1 MLTSAQNDH
10 YFPMSQ
16 YIKDPSKP
24 TGWRVVSYSNKKKE
38 DEGAPVTAE
47 SMEEGADDGSG
58 AEEPEH
64 R

>member
-1 MLTSAQNDH
+1 
-10 YFPMSQ
+10 MSQ